1 MRNKS
6 DVTSRI
12 SWFSASRQDLLR
24 FAPDAVEVSRTSSP
38 RRRLCPSPLTPRCCA
53 TRRRVAVLVMLVLAT
68 LVPTATAGASTVNAA
83 AVVPAPSVLAV
94 SATPSALSFHG
105 GTVAVNGRVRNV
117 TTCQLHLVSHQG
129 FAVAYANGPRRCS
142 STFSAHVTI
151 AANPTTVPRTVTF
164 ELVAH
169 NGKKSSARRF
179 FIRLAPHVVPKPVQH
194 GTQAAL
200 RLGSDTITGQD
211 TFARANG
218 NLGPG
223 WTGMTVGGLA
233 VVNQQVRGTNAG
245 GKSGDIRTG
254 ETYGSDQYSEVHVTS
269 EQLSE
274 SQWVGPAVRAQ
285 AGGQDL
291 YVGIYFWNNGSPELM
306 LFLSDNGNWSEL
318 GGTRTG
324 PLTAGTILTLTAVGS
339 SLAFAVNGT
348 VVISASDSTLTGGAP
363 GIMAN
368 DLATAGNWSGGNS
381 GFQVDYRSTAN
392 GIQTYNVISP
402 ENGYGVQT
410 LRVLSPKQPAAGV
423 AHNFLFVLPVEAGLG
438 DSYGDGLT
446 TLQSLDV
453 EDHYNLTIV
462 EPTFT
467 YQPWYANSV
476 SDPNLQYE
484 SFMAT
489 ELVPWVDQNL
499 ATTGAEQNWL
509 IGFSKSGYGT
519 QDLLLKYPNLFAVA
533 ASWDFPAD
541 MSSYNQ
547 LGSIP
552 AANYGT
558 EANFAANYQLTPAF
572 VAAHKTPF
580 LTRQRIWIGGY
591 SVLAKD
597 VSDYGALLTSQ
608 GILYTPGPSQYRAHR
623 WDSGWM
629 PAAVAA
635 LYQDSLNL
643 PAGP

>member
-1 MRNKS
+1 M
-6 DVTSRI
+6 
-12 SWFSASRQDLLR
+12 
-24 FAPDAVEVSRTSSP
+24 
-38 RRRLCPSPLTPRCCA
+38 
-53 TRRRVAVLVMLVLAT
+53 RRVSVLVMVVLAIA
-68 LVPTATAGASTVNAA
+68 VPAATAGASTVSAT
-83 AVVPAPSVLAV
+83 VVPAPSVLAV

-105 GTVAVNGRVRNV
+105 GTVTVNGRLRNA
-117 TTCQLHLVSHQG
+117 TTCQQQLMSHQG
-129 FAVAYANGPRRCS
+129 FAVVYGHGSRRCS
-142 STFSAHVTI
+142 STFSARVTI
-151 AANPTTVPRTVTF
+151 GANPTTVPRTVTF
-164 ELVAH
+164 ALIAH

-179 FIRLAPHVVPKPVQH
+179 FIRLAPHVAPKPLRH

-200 RLGSDTITGQD
+200 RSSSGAIRGQD

-218 NLGPG
+218 NLGPE
-223 WTGMTVGGLA
+223 WTDMTVGGLA
-233 VVNQQVRGTNAG
+233 IVNQQVRGTNTG

-254 ETYGSDQYSEVHVTS
+254 EAYDSDQYSEVQVTS
-269 EQLSE
+269 TQLSD

-318 GGTRTG
+318 GGIRTG

-368 DLATAGNWSGGNS
+368 DLATTGNWSGGNS
-381 GFQVDYRSTAN
+381 GFQVDYQSTAN

-402 ENGYGVQT
+402 ENGHGVQT
-410 LRVLSPKQPAAGV
+410 LRVLGPKHPAAGV

-438 DSYGDGLT
+438 NSYGDGLT

-453 EDHYNLTIV
+453 EDQYNLTIV
-462 EPTFT
+462 EPTFA

-476 SDPNLQYE
+476 SDPDLQYE

-509 IGFSKSGYGT
+509 IGFSKSGYGA
-519 QDLLLKYPNLFAVA
+519 QDLLLKYPNLFTVA

-580 LTRQRIWIGGY
+580 LTRPRIWIGGY
-591 SVLAKD
+591 SVLGKD
-597 VSDYGALLTSQ
+597 VLDYGALLTSQ
-608 GILYTPGPSQYRAHR
+608 GIPYTPGPSQYRAHR

-629 PAAVAA
+629 PAAAAA